1 MNAAIRDSKE
11 LRCGGIVIAA
21 DAPEKCALCGGGGGG
36 SEITLAQPASLP
48 ILRAR
53 DVLVADVIE
62 STSPCEVI

>member
-21 DAPEKCALCGGGGGG
+21 DAPEKCTLCGG
-36 SEITLAQPASLP
+36 EITLAQPASLP